1 MRQSLFFVVTL
12 DLEASLG
19 STQIAQSQGVPS
31 QLRVEATG
39 MYLVG
44 HYAIRLD
51 DLVSVLMSALVAG
64 TC

>member
-1 MRQSLFFVVTL
+1 
-12 DLEASLG
+12 
-19 STQIAQSQGVPS
+19 
-31 QLRVEATG
+31 